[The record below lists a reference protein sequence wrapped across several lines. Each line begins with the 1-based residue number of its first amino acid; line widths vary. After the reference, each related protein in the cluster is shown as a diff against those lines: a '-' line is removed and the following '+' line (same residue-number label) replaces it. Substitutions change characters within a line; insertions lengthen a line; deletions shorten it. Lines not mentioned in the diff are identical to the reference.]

1 MTAFWILVWILL
13 SAIILG
19 TSVWSWVI
27 LFKQKQAWES
37 FSKKYKMTFR
47 KSKFLAPA
55 EVEGFI
61 GEYKV
66 NLFTAERRGADPRS
80 RRYMTV
86 LEIVVPGGLVDGGA
100 IGTAEMV
107 PFMDSL
113 GTLKP
118 VPPETIKLKDGVRLY
133 AREENDVKT
142 YLTPERIEHLNHI
155 FSTRNVDIL
164 FIFTKETGVLRLE
177 TSDPMADAVKMDK
190 AIQRLITHLKP
201 LTLSSAV
208 KNEKPE

>member
-1 MTAFWILVWILL
+1 VTAFWILVWILL

-19 TSVWSWVI
+19 ANVWSWII

-47 KSKFLAPA
+47 KGKLLAPA

-61 GEYKV
+61 EDYKV
-66 NLFTAERRGADPRS
+66 NLFTAERRGADVRS

-86 LEIVVPGGLVDGGA
+86 LEIVIPGGLVNGGTIGGA
-100 IGTAEMV
+100 EML
-107 PFMDSL
+107 PFMESL
-113 GTLKP
+113 DTLTRLTP
-118 VPPETIKLKDGVRLY
+118 ANGKLKDGVHLY
-133 AREENDVKT
+133 ARDNDDVKN
-142 YLTPERIEHLNHI
+142 YLTAERIDHLNQI

-164 FIFTKETGVLRLE
+164 FVFTDTSGVLRLE

-190 AIQRLITHLKP
+190 AIQRLIAHLKP
-201 LTLSSAV
+201 LAL
-208 KNEKPE
+208 KPAPAPKTEE